1 MTKLPYRQAMLMKHT
16 AWMNTRLIERGPRP
30 EDERYVPL
38 AVRMLTLVGCL
49 NYAMLDLESELTAS
63 GLFRHETKRRY
74 TQARTLVAQAHG
86 IAWSMLRKID
96 DRAARQYNDKTDEA
110 YRTISGCILLEA
122 PQRSYNIVLSLCRII
137 SSLNGR
143 ISGRYDF
150 NPAKPLVRILAL
162 LECTGI
168 EDYRIDE
175 IIELNLTD

>member
-1 MTKLPYRQAMLMKHT
+1 MCSSDL
-16 AWMNTRLIERGPRP
+16 LIERGPRP

-150 NPAKPLVRILAL
+150 NPAKPLVDRKSVV
-162 LECTGI
+162 
-168 EDYRIDE
+168 
-175 IIELNLTD
+175 

>member
-1 MTKLPYRQAMLMKHT
+1 MTNLSYRQAMLIKHT
-16 AWMNTRLIERGPRP
+16 AWMNTRLFARGPRP

-63 GLFRHETKRRY
+63 GLFHHETKRRY
-74 TQARTLVAQAHG
+74 TQAHG
-86 IAWSMLRKID
+86 VAWSMLRKID

-150 NPAKPLVRILAL
+150 NPAKPLVRIPAL
-162 LECTGI
+162 LECIGI
-168 EDYRIDE
+168 EDCKIDG

>member
-1 MTKLPYRQAMLMKHT
+1 MSNYDQTTLPSGNADETYGMDEYPLNRA
-16 AWMNTRLIERGPRP
+16 GPPAGR
-30 EDERYVPL
+30 R
-38 AVRMLTLVGCL
+38 AVRAARGADADAG
-49 NYAMLDLESELTAS
+49 YAMLDLESELTAS

-150 NPAKPLVRILAL
+150 NPAKPLVRIPAL

>member
-1 MTKLPYRQAMLMKHT
+1 MTNLPYRQAMLIKHT
-16 AWMNTRLIERGPRP
+16 AWMNTRLLARGPRP

-74 TQARTLVAQAHG
+74 TQAQTLVLQAHG

-143 ISGRYDF
+143 ISGRYDI
-150 NPAKPLVRILAL
+150 NPAKPLVRIPAL

-168 EDYRIDE
+168 EDCKIDG

>member
-1 MTKLPYRQAMLMKHT
+1 MLMKHT
-16 AWMNTRLIERGPRP
+16 AWMNTRLSERGPRP

-63 GLFRHETKRRY
+63 GLFRHETKCRY

-96 DRAARQYNDKTDEA
+96 ARAARQYNAKTDEA
-110 YRTISGCILLEA
+110 DRGISDCILLEA

-143 ISGRYDF
+143 ISGRYNF
-150 NPAKPLVRILAL
+150 NPAKPLVRIPAL
-162 LECTGI
+162 LECIGI
-168 EDYRIDE
+168 EDCKIDG
-175 IIELNLTD
+175 IIELNLID

>member
-1 MTKLPYRQAMLMKHT
+1 MTNLPYRQAMLIKHT
-16 AWMNTRLIERGPRP
+16 AWMNTRLLARGPRP

-74 TQARTLVAQAHG
+74 TQAQTL
-86 IAWSMLRKID
+86 WSMLRKID

-150 NPAKPLVRILAL
+150 NPAKPLVRIPAL

-168 EDYRIDE
+168 EDCKIDG

>member
-110 YRTISGCILLEA
+110 AAASCWRLLKGLTTSCCHCA
-122 PQRSYNIVLSLCRII
+122 GSSALSTVGFRVATTSTRPNLLYASRLCWSVPGSRI
-137 SSLNGR
+137 
-143 ISGRYDF
+143 
-150 NPAKPLVRILAL
+150 
-162 LECTGI
+162 TGST
-168 EDYRIDE
+168 R
-175 IIELNLTD
+175 LSN

>member
-1 MTKLPYRQAMLMKHT
+1 MTNLSYRQAMLIKHT
-16 AWMNTRLIERGPRP
+16 AWMNTRLLARGPRP

-63 GLFRHETKRRY
+63 GLFHHETKRRY
-74 TQARTLVAQAHG
+74 TQAQTLVSQAHG
-86 IAWSMLRKID
+86 VAWSMLRKID

-143 ISGRYDF
+143 ISGR
-150 NPAKPLVRILAL
+150 
-162 LECTGI
+162 
-168 EDYRIDE
+168 
-175 IIELNLTD
+175 

>member
-1 MTKLPYRQAMLMKHT
+1 MLMKHT

-96 DRAARQYNDKTDEA
+96 HPVVLLRLQCYQVEVQLVGDTVN
-110 YRTISGCILLEA
+110 ILIGQWMLPTRIAEHGGKVLGNMLA
-122 PQRSYNIVLSLCRII
+122 HPQQRRKAVLTS
-137 SSLNGR
+137 
-143 ISGRYDF
+143 
-150 NPAKPLVRILAL
+150 
-162 LECTGI
+162 
-168 EDYRIDE
+168 
-175 IIELNLTD
+175 

>member
-1 MTKLPYRQAMLMKHT
+1 MTKLPYRQAMLIKHT
-16 AWMNTRLIERGPRP
+16 AWMNTRLLARGPRP

-63 GLFRHETKRRY
+63 GLFHHETKRRY
-74 TQARTLVAQAHG
+74 TQAQTLVAQAHG

-96 DRAARQYNDKTDEA
+96 DRTARQYNDKTDEA

-137 SSLNGR
+137 GSLNGR

-150 NPAKPLVRILAL
+150 NPAKPLVRIPDL

-168 EDYRIDE
+168 EDCKIDG

>member
-1 MTKLPYRQAMLMKHT
+1 M
-16 AWMNTRLIERGPRP
+16 
-30 EDERYVPL
+30 VPK
-38 AVRMLTLVGCL
+38 TFGCL

-63 GLFRHETKRRY
+63 GLFHHETKRRY
-74 TQARTLVAQAHG
+74 TQAQTLVAQAHG

-96 DRAARQYNDKTDEA
+96 DRTARQYNDKTDEA

-137 SSLNGR
+137 GSLNGR

-150 NPAKPLVRILAL
+150 NPAKPLVRIPDL

-168 EDYRIDE
+168 EDCKIDG

>member
-1 MTKLPYRQAMLMKHT
+1 MLMKHT

-96 DRAARQYNDKTDEA
+96 DRPPGSTTTRQTRRIGPSAAASCWR
-110 YRTISGCILLEA
+110 LLKGLTTSCCHCA
-122 PQRSYNIVLSLCRII
+122 GSSALSTVGFRVATTSTRPNLLYASRLCWSVPGSRI
-137 SSLNGR
+137 
-143 ISGRYDF
+143 
-150 NPAKPLVRILAL
+150 
-162 LECTGI
+162 TGST
-168 EDYRIDE
+168 R
-175 IIELNLTD
+175 LSN

>member
-1 MTKLPYRQAMLMKHT
+1 MTNLSYRQAMLIKHT
-16 AWMNTRLIERGPRP
+16 AWMNTRLLARGPRP

-63 GLFRHETKRRY
+63 GLFHHETKRRY
-74 TQARTLVAQAHG
+74 TQAQTLVTQAHG

-143 ISGRYDF
+143 ISGRYVF
-150 NPAKPLVRILAL
+150 NPAKPLVRIPAL
-162 LECTGI
+162 LECIGI

>member
-1 MTKLPYRQAMLMKHT
+1 MLMKHT

-150 NPAKPLVRILAL
+150 NPAKPRVRIPAL

>member
-1 MTKLPYRQAMLMKHT
+1 MLMKHT

-150 NPAKPLVRILAL
+150 NPPKPLVRIPAL
-162 LECTGI
+162 LECIGI
-168 EDYRIDE
+168 EDCKIDG

>member
-1 MTKLPYRQAMLMKHT
+1 MLMKHT

-63 GLFRHETKRRY
+63 GLFHHETKRRY

-150 NPAKPLVRILAL
+150 NPAKPLVHIPAL
-162 LECTGI
+162 LECIGI
-168 EDYRIDE
+168 EDCKIDG

>member
-1 MTKLPYRQAMLMKHT
+1 MTNLPYRQAMLIKHT
-16 AWMNTRLIERGPRP
+16 AWMNTRLLARGPRP
-30 EDERYVPL
+30 DDERYVPL

-49 NYAMLDLESELTAS
+49 NFAILDLESELTAS
-63 GLFRHETKRRY
+63 GLFRQETKSRY
-74 TQARTLVAQAHG
+74 TQAQTLVLQAHG

-150 NPAKPLVRILAL
+150 NPDKPLVRIPAL

-168 EDYRIDE
+168 EDCKIDG

>member
-150 NPAKPLVRILAL
+150 NPVKPLVRIPAL

>member
-1 MTKLPYRQAMLMKHT
+1 MTKLPYRQAMLIKHT
-16 AWMNTRLIERGPRP
+16 AWMNTRLLARGPRP

-63 GLFRHETKRRY
+63 GLFHHETKRRY
-74 TQARTLVAQAHG
+74 TQAQTLVAQAHG

-96 DRAARQYNDKTDEA
+96 DRTARQYNDKTDEA

-122 PQRSYNIVLSLCRII
+122 PQRSYNVVLSLCRI
-137 SSLNGR
+137 SGSLNGR

-150 NPAKPLVRILAL
+150 NPAKPLVRIPDL

-168 EDYRIDE
+168 EDCKIDG

>member
-1 MTKLPYRQAMLMKHT
+1 MKHT

-150 NPAKPLVRILAL
+150 NPANLLYASRLCWSVPGSRI
-162 LECTGI
+162 TGST
-168 EDYRIDE
+168 R
-175 IIELNLTD
+175 LSN